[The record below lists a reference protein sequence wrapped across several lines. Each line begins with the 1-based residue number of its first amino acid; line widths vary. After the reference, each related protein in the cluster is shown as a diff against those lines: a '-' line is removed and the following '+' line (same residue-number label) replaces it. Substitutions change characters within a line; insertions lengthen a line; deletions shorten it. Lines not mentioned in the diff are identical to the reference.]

1 MTVNDGTGPR
11 YDRPSRITRETV
23 RRAAPVEP
31 EYPEWDAYQALL
43 ADGMDDADARVAIW
57 PDHALLYVAGEDGD
71 DVLLPVG
78 KDGFAIIPEGYE
90 APEGDED
97 DETGDD
103 EAEDGADG
111 SESADAPQ
119 TPDEPEIDAEAGA
132 DGAEADPEAQA
143 EDDAAADEIADGDDK
158 TPDAGFDPAS
168 GTVDEVRAYLADH
181 PDQTEYVLE
190 RERGGKARVS
200 LIGA

>member
-23 RRAAPVEP
+23 RRAEP

-90 APEGDED
+90 APEGDDEGDGD
-97 DETGDD
+97 DETGDG
-103 EAEDGADG
+103 EAVDGADG
-111 SESADAPQ
+111 SESAEAPQ
-119 TPDEPEIDAEAGA
+119 TPTEPEIDAEAGA

-143 EDDAAADEIADGDDK
+143 EDDADEIADGDDK
-158 TPDAGFDPAS
+158 PADEGYDPS
-168 GTVDEVRAYLADH
+168 TGTVDEVRAYLADH
-181 PDQTEYVLE
+181 PSQTEYVLE